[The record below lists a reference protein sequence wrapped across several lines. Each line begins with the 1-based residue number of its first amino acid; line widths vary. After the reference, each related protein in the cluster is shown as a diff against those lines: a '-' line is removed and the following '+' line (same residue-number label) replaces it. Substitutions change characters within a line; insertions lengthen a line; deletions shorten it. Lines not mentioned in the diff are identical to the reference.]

1 MARVARFLV
10 GLVAVGLVAV
20 GLIATACTTAHHK
33 STTSSAP
40 GQGSPTPTTAATNPA
55 TPSTTAAGQG
65 QTQST
70 QPVWSSNP
78 VSKTGNSTGTGSGTL
93 VAVRA
98 ARHDGY
104 DRITFEFSGSR
115 PGFTVKYVPQVV
127 QDGSGA
133 PISLLGHSFLS
144 VVFMR
149 AQAHN
154 DSGAPTYTGPHV
166 ITTGF
171 SSLKQAAF
179 AGDFEGYVSFGLGL
193 DDRPGFRVLELDN
206 PARIAIDVAN

>member
-1 MARVARFLV
+1 MARAARFLV
-10 GLVAVGLVAV
+10 GLAAVCS
-20 GLIATACTTAHHK
+20 IATACTTAHHK
-33 STTSSAP
+33 STTSTPTQSQ
-40 GQGSPTPTTAATNPA
+40 GQGSTPATAANPATPTTAAGQRQ
-55 TPSTTAAGQG
+55 TPST
-65 QTQST
+65 
-70 QPVWSSNP
+70 QPAWSSDP
-78 VSKTGNSTGTGSGTL
+78 ISKPGNSTGTSSGTL

-98 ARHDGY
+98 GRHDGY
-104 DRITFEFSGSR
+104 DRITFEFNGNR
-115 PGFTVKYVPQVV
+115 PGYTVKYVPQVV

-133 PISLLGHSFLS
+133 PISLLGHSFIS
-144 VVFMR
+144 IVFMR

-193 DDRPGFRVLELDN
+193 DDRVGFRVLELDN
-206 PARIAIDVAN
+206 PSRIAIDVAN